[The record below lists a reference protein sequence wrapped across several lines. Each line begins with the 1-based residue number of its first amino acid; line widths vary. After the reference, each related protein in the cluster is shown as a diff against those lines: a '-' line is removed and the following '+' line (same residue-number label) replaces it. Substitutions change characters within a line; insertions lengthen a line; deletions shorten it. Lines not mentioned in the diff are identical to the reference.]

1 MNSKSR
7 IYFINALL
15 LLSCFHLKAQVLRS
29 NLPLL
34 LINTNGASIPDE
46 DKITAEMK
54 VVDLGAGK
62 ENTDTSKV
70 FAFEGK
76 IGIELRGSSSDIS

>member
-15 LLSCFHLKAQVLRS
+15 LLTCFQLKAQIIRS

-34 LINTNGASIPDE
+34 LINTNGLSIPDE
-46 DKITAEMK
+46 YKITAEMK

-62 ENTDTSKV
+62 ENTDTSNT
-70 FAFEGK
+70 FAFDGTL
-76 IGIELRGSSSDIS
+76 ELS